1 MKKPN
6 ILTSFFI
13 AVIIL
18 IIIQISFSIVQRVQ
32 SKQWEKERIEKE
44 KEIQE
49 TKEIIGES
57 IYNLIEN
64 GK

>member
-49 TKEIIGES
+49 TKEIIGEG